1 MAAPRQGGQ
10 AQGGRARGRLL
21 ALALLAF
28 AVVPLLALRLSP
40 PSAPER
46 PVALMAPAGVPHAP
60 PAAIPAGAAPPQATT
75 ADAAPA
81 PEIADPASAGAD
93 PAETQPGASAAPSG
107 GADSRPTDQRL
118 SAGAVLVA
126 PPPARPAPAGP
137 ERWRGIPSCPRDRI
151 TGGQYNRCLYEATR
165 TSEQAMEAALTHAF
179 AVIEARSDLQGAQ
192 RNRWKTM
199 LDEAQSR
206 FLLFR
211 NLDCQGVAPFE
222 GPRGIGNF
230 EQRALC
236 LVDAN
241 TRRAAELRARY
252 VAADPAADARA
263 PQGPQDR
270 SGTWTHAVPPV
281 ID

>member
-1 MAAPRQGGQ
+1 MAARRQPHRH
-10 AQGGRARGRLL
+10 AGGRARGRLL
-21 ALALLAF
+21 ALALIAV
-28 AVVPLLALRLSP
+28 AVVPLLALRLAP

-46 PVALMAPAGVPHAP
+46 PVALMAPLAHDPAPSGTAVAPETPGTDDTALPPPEPDTPAEAPSASPPAPRAAADAADRRPTAGPALVAP
-60 PAAIPAGAAPPQATT
+60 PAARAV
-75 ADAAPA
+75 
-81 PEIADPASAGAD
+81 
-93 PAETQPGASAAPSG
+93 APS
-107 GADSRPTDQRL
+107 
-118 SAGAVLVA
+118 
-126 PPPARPAPAGP
+126 GP
-137 ERWRGIPSCPRDRI
+137 ERWQGIPACPRDRI

-165 TSEQAMEAALTHAF
+165 TSEQAMEAALTNAF
-179 AVIEARSDLQGAQ
+179 SVIEARGDLQGTQ

-236 LVDAN
+236 LIDAN
-241 TRRAAELRARY
+241 TRRSGELRARY
-252 VAADPAADARA
+252 IASAPAGDARA

-270 SGTWTHAVPPV
+270 SGTWTHAVPPAV
-281 ID
+281 D